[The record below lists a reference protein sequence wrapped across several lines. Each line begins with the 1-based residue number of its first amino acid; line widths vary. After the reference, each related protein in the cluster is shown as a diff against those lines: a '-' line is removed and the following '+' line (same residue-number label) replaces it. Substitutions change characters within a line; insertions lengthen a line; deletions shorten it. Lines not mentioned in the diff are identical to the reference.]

1 MDDKELDK
9 LLDKKIYIGSTL
21 DAGEIADYQFKID
34 ELVDELNYG
43 DNVNF
48 NAWEEG
54 FIESMERAVVTD
66 LSPAQL
72 AKLNQIYDKFE
83 EEAYR

>member
-1 MDDKELDK
+1 MDNKELDK

-43 DNVNF
+43 GTVNF

-54 FIESMERAVVTD
+54 FIESMEKAIVTE

-72 AKLNQIYDKFE
+72 TKLNQIYNKFE
-83 EEAYR
+83 EEA